1 MQKRG
6 KRGFFFTLDAAF
18 ALMVIG
24 IGMILMLSA
33 YLSAPGTSQTGAIA
47 TDALSFLSTTL
58 IENLNDPYA
67 GISGTL
73 WNQGKITQPKNTLLQ
88 QIGEFSAK
96 GDEETAS
103 LFISSIVG
111 EVIPEHY
118 LLQILVDGKS
128 VYPLQA
134 GTVGASQESTDVL
147 ISIKSLVYGVLNTTT
162 YELWGPSVVVIR
174 VWHE

>member
-96 GDEETAS
+96 GDEET
-103 LFISSIVG
+103 
-111 EVIPEHY
+111 
-118 LLQILVDGKS
+118 
-128 VYPLQA
+128 
-134 GTVGASQESTDVL
+134 GASQESTDVL
-147 ISIKSLVYGVLNTTT
+147 ISMKSLVYGVLNTTT